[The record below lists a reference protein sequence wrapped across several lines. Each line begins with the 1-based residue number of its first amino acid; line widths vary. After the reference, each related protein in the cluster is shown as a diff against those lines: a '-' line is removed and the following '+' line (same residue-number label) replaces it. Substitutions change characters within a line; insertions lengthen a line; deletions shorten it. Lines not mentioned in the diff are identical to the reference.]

1 MGFVYVHRIS
11 DTRVGGTAKR
21 NLRIFQKLCGRDSFK
36 NVVIV
41 TTMWDK
47 VTPEEGEQREQELQR
62 SDSLFKP
69 LMDEGATM
77 VRHEGTRE
85 SALKIVQWL
94 DGKSNTVVAK
104 IIDELVKEK
113 KSLLDTEAGMELQSE
128 FRNVLQK
135 HQKELQALEDEI
147 REAKQQSDEN
157 TEQEAEADR
166 RKVLED
172 IGKLYGELEK
182 LSNTSGRGF

>member
-1 MGFVYVHRIS
+1 
-11 DTRVGGTAKR
+11 
-21 NLRIFQKLCGRDSFK
+21 
-36 NVVIV
+36 
-41 TTMWDK
+41 MWDK

-85 SALKIVQWL
+85 SALKIMQWL

-128 FRNVLQK
+128 LRNVLQK

-172 IGKLYGELEK
+172 IGKLHGELEK
-182 LSNTSGRGF
+182 LSNTSGRGFRCVRVWVYLSIGSTNGIT

>member
-1 MGFVYVHRIS
+1 MHRIS

-85 SALKIVQWL
+85 SALKIMQWL

-104 IIDELVKEK
+104 IIDEFVKEK
-113 KSLLDTEAGMELQSE
+113 KRAYWTRKQEWSFKVNFVM
-128 FRNVLQK
+128 FCRNTKKSYKHWRMRSGKPSNRATRTQNKRQK
-135 HQKELQALEDEI
+135 Q
-147 REAKQQSDEN
+147 
-157 TEQEAEADR
+157 T
-166 RKVLED
+166 
-172 IGKLYGELEK
+172 GER
-182 LSNTSGRGF
+182 S